1 MSKRTN
7 KLYNVTV
14 CRYASI
20 TVEADSPREAMEIA
34 SEADLEECIDNE
46 AFMGSDIEVESSET
60 SSYGIDD
67 FLSSEDEI
75 ILTKDGVL
83 KVEEYREQLKTN

>member
-14 CRYASI
+14 CRYAWI

-34 SEADLEECIDNE
+34 SGADLEECIDNE
-46 AFMGSDIEVESSET
+46 AFMESDIEVESSET
-60 SSYGIDD
+60 FSHGIDD
-67 FLSSEDEI
+67 FLSSEDKI

-83 KVEEYREQLKTN
+83 KVDEYREQLKNN

>member
-1 MSKRTN
+1 
-7 KLYNVTV
+7 
-14 CRYASI
+14 
-20 TVEADSPREAMEIA
+20 MEIA